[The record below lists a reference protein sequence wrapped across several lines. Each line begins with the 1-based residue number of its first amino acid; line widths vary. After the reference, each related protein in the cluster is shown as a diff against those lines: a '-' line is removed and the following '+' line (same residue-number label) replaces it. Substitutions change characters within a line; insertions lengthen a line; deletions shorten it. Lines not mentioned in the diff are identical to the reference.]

1 MSHAG
6 GREPVSDGSFSPR
19 PRVRLVGAFAEP
31 FNTAIAA
38 ARTCYASRL
47 IAPEDV
53 ARDEAARAQRD
64 AIARSTYAAG
74 HHTIWQHATFEF
86 ALENVSR
93 QLIWSFLHAHPFYNS
108 EQVSQRYVTVQAGAV
123 LTPSLP
129 PRARARYTRAVEMQV
144 TAYQRLVEL
153 LLEPARQAYFA
164 LFPARAKQ
172 PEKYRSAVV
181 KKAQEIARYT
191 LPVGT
196 LAYLYH
202 TVNGLTLH
210 RYHRLC
216 NMLDAPGEARAV
228 VSAMVEAVRAHD
240 PLFWTT
246 LEDPIALEETLE
258 YRLLS
263 ATGGLAPRAGA
274 RAFRDAFD
282 AELGGRAA
290 RLVDYTPS
298 AEANLARA
306 VRTMVGL
313 TPAEL
318 DDDSA
323 IAWVLS
329 PAKNAYLAGALNL
342 TSQAKLT
349 RAMVHPHYTFQKK
362 LSHSADS
369 QDQRHR
375 LTPASRPVL
384 HTQYVGGE
392 PDVIVPGLIA
402 ETPAALDCFMQAM
415 RETWRAIDD
424 LLADGTAPEWAMYL
438 VPNAFPIRFLES
450 GDLAALE
457 HKWTTRLCFTAQEE
471 IWRASLDEVREVAS
485 VHPRIGRYLGPPC
498 VVRAQAG
505 ERPLCPEGSR
515 YCGVPVWKTPREDY
529 SRKL

>member
-228 VSAMVEAVRAHD
+228 VSAMVEAVRAQRD
-240 PLFWTT
+240 AALRDTSR
-246 LEDPIALEETLE
+246 LELLIRQNYRQLDTRCKELMDALKITARNVFR
-258 YRLLS
+258 RLLEVFRPLYDNYRDDHLLLRLLTRCS
-263 ATGGLAPRAGA
+263 GIVRRRGQTIRYRAVAQGSLPPGAAPRVRHLPEHHDRLHQRPLPRALRPRRDPPAGPA
-274 RAFRDAFD
+274 
-282 AELGGRAA
+282 
-290 RLVDYTPS
+290 PS
-298 AEANLARA
+298 P
-306 VRTMVGL
+306 L
-313 TPAEL
+313 TPA
-318 DDDSA
+318 
-323 IAWVLS
+323 
-329 PAKNAYLAGALNL
+329 
-342 TSQAKLT
+342 Q
-349 RAMVHPHYTFQKK
+349 
-362 LSHSADS
+362 
-369 QDQRHR
+369 
-375 LTPASRPVL
+375 
-384 HTQYVGGE
+384 
-392 PDVIVPGLIA
+392 
-402 ETPAALDCFMQAM
+402 
-415 RETWRAIDD
+415 
-424 LLADGTAPEWAMYL
+424 
-438 VPNAFPIRFLES
+438 
-450 GDLAALE
+450 
-457 HKWTTRLCFTAQEE
+457 
-471 IWRASLDEVREVAS
+471 VREFNL
-485 VHPRIGRYLGPPC
+485 PYP
-498 VVRAQAG
+498 
-505 ERPLCPEGSR
+505 
-515 YCGVPVWKTPREDY
+515 
-529 SRKL
+529 